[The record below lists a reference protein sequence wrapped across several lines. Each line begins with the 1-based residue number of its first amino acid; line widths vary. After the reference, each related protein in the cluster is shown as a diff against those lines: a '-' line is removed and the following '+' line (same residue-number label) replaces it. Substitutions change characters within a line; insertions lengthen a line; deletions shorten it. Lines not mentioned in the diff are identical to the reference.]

1 MEKRS
6 EKWFSDDVP
15 ARLAEELLENLALN
29 KSEENISI
37 IKNAYDNYQTKY
49 VLSHYSDPATS
60 FCSLCGNGGVIDTTD
75 TAISPKGIHTGRK
88 NWCFCPNGV
97 IHRRAEFEGE
107 LGDPNEDED

>member
-37 IKNAYDNYQTKY
+37 IKNAYDNYLILFLTLLSFFLIFREFNSNLIIGFIFHQTPQLVK
-49 VLSHYSDPATS
+49 VMLIGTCQALPQET
-60 FCSLCGNGGVIDTTD
+60 
-75 TAISPKGIHTGRK
+75 
-88 NWCFCPNGV
+88 
-97 IHRRAEFEGE
+97 
-107 LGDPNEDED
+107 

>member
-49 VLSHYSDPATS
+49 ML
-60 FCSLCGNGGVIDTTD
+60 
-75 TAISPKGIHTGRK
+75 
-88 NWCFCPNGV
+88 
-97 IHRRAEFEGE
+97 
-107 LGDPNEDED
+107 